1 MGGRSRRHVVCSRAS
16 EPKLRP
22 ECPRAGRVRWP
33 GSPLAVAPRPPDRR
47 ATPNTLRG
55 ASFRGRAVGL
65 APASVGR
72 RCSPWASHAAHQL
85 PSAAHRPPDS
95 RPLGCPRPTGSPAAF
110 PCPRPHF
117 LRGMVSLFNLSC
129 PLPNTPPSY
138 LPPDGAAKG
147 ALAGRAPFNT
157 RGADSGVAGGGGGG
171 VTRSSALI
179 SPGPVS
185 PKTEAL
191 RARAVHQ
198 RPLDELD
205 AALVCRG

>member
-1 MGGRSRRHVVCSRAS
+1 MPPSGQSEMARKSTCCSPS
-16 EPKLRP
+16 T
-22 ECPRAGRVRWP
+22 
-33 GSPLAVAPRPPDRR
+33 PRPPGHPQHSQGCELSRLGCGPGPGQCR
-47 ATPNTLRG
+47 KEVFTLGLPCCTP
-55 ASFRGRAVGL
+55 
-65 APASVGR
+65 APLCCTPAPR
-72 RCSPWASHAAHQL
+72 L
-85 PSAAHRPPDS
+85 PS
-95 RPLGCPRPTGSPAAF
+95 LGCPRPTGSPAAF
-110 PCPRPHF
+110 PCLRPHF